1 MFMEAFSCLKV
12 TYMTWGKLELL
23 YQENF
28 FKPVVGY
35 RNFRQR
41 RIIKLL
47 DSIVIGKDKY
57 YSAADK
63 GEI

>member
-1 MFMEAFSCLKV
+1 M
-12 TYMTWGKLELL
+12 TYKTWGKLELL
-23 YQENF
+23 YQEHF

-57 YSAADK
+57 YSRADK
-63 GEI
+63 GEV

>member
-1 MFMEAFSCLKV
+1 M
-12 TYMTWGKLELL
+12 TYKTWGKLELL
-23 YQENF
+23 HHENF
-28 FKPVVGY
+28 VKPVMGY